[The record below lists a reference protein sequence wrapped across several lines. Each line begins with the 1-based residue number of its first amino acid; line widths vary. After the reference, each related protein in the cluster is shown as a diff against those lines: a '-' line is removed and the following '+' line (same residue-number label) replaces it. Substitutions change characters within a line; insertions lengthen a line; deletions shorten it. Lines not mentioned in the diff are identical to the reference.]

1 MAVSQVDSLP
11 IESHLIFVFHK
22 QKSFMIRNR
31 KKGSGPKLLDLEMK
45 LQQFLLWVF
54 LEDIF
59 SKFW

>member
-31 KKGSGPKLLDLEMK
+31 KKKPKSGPKLFDLEIK

-54 LEDIF
+54 LEDILID
-59 SKFW
+59 